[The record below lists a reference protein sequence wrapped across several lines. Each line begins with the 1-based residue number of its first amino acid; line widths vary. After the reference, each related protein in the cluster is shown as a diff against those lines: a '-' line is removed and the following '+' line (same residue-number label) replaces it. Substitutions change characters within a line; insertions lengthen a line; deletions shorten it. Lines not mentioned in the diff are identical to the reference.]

1 MPTAK
6 GSASKIQVD
15 FESTFAADPGVPSG
29 RVLPFN
35 SCDLVATAA
44 TITPGTI
51 TGNRNPVQSA
61 RGNVSVDGS
70 IVVPV
75 DLNCFGFWLKG
86 LLGAPTTTGASDPY
100 THTYKVGASIPSMVI
115 EKMFTNISQYEKF
128 NGCKINSMKLGFGG
142 DGELVATLDIM
153 GAKQTLSGTTYD
165 STPTAITLDRVSN
178 FQAALK
184 EGGSAISIVTAGEI
198 NFENGLDGG
207 LYCVGGSGQRGD
219 IPEGFVKVS
228 GSITALFQD
237 LTLLNKALAA
247 TESSM
252 ELTFTSGTHSLAI
265 KIPELTYERT
275 SPAIKTAGGLTVD
288 MKFNGYYNNDGDA
301 TSMKVVLISSQASFV

>member
-1 MPTAK
+1 MATAK
-6 GSASKIQVD
+6 GSASAIQVD
-15 FESTFAADPGVPSG
+15 FETTFATDPASPVG
-29 RVLPFN
+29 RSLPFN
-35 SCDLVATAA
+35 SCDLAA
-44 TITPGTI
+44 NAAIITPGTI
-51 TGNRNPVQSA
+51 TGNRNPVQPA

-70 IVVPV
+70 VVVPV

-100 THTYKVGASIPSMVI
+100 THVYKVGSSIPSMVI
-115 EKMFTNISQYEKF
+115 EKMLTDISQYEKF

-165 STPTAITLDRVSN
+165 STPTAIALDRVSN

-184 EGGSAISIVTAGEI
+184 EGGSTISIVTGGEI
-198 NFENGLDGG
+198 SVENGLDGG
-207 LYCVGGSGQRGD
+207 LYCVGGGGQRGD

-237 LTLLNKALAA
+237 LALLNKALAA
-247 TESSM
+247 TESSL

-265 KIPELTYERT
+265 KIPELVYDRT

-288 MKFNGYYNNDGDA
+288 LKFSGYYNNDGDA
-301 TSMKVVLISSQASFV
+301 CAVKVTLVSSQASFA